1 MQLHLKSCKSKV
13 FLYTLIILNE
23 LYFLRID
30 MKIWIVWLPNVW
42 KSTLFNALTKSY
54 AAPAENFPFCTI
66 EPNVWIVDVKDERV
80 SKLAEMSNSQKIV
93 YAHTEFVDIAGL
105 VKGASKGEWLGNKF
119 LSHIREVDAIVQVLR
134 YFKDSDVVHVEGGVD
149 PERDRE
155 IINTELIFA
164 DLEQV
169 ERVLPTLQKR
179 AKVPQNKDDKKV
191 AEALEKIQKVLLQ
204 GKLANTIKDE
214 LSEEDLKLIKSYNFL
229 TLKPFVYALNISQED
244 IANSESLKK
253 EFEEKFNAPVAI
265 VCVKLESEMMNFTKE
280 ERNEFL
286 QELLEIQP
294 WVNIPTLD
302 DLISLAFNQLW
313 LMYYFTT
320 WEKETKAW
328 TIPIDSTAPQAAW
341 AIHSDFERGFIKA
354 EVINTEKLLEV
365 WSWAKSREKWLLRL
379 EGKDYIVQDWDVMIF
394 KFNV

>member
-1 MQLHLKSCKSKV
+1 
-13 FLYTLIILNE
+13 
-23 LYFLRID
+23 

-66 EPNVWIVDVKDERV
+66 EPNVGIVDVKDPRV
-80 SKLAEMSNSQKIV
+80 IALSEMSNSQKIV

-105 VKGASKGEWLGNKF
+105 VKWASKWEWLWNKF

-134 YFKDSDVVHVEGGVD
+134 YFKDTDVVHVEWGID
-149 PERDRE
+149 PDRDRE

-179 AKVPQNKDDKKV
+179 AKVPQNKEDKKV
-191 AEALEKIQKVLLQ
+191 AEVLEKIQKVLLE
-204 GKLANTIKDE
+204 GKLANTIRDE
-214 LSEEDLKLIKSYNFL
+214 LSEDDLKLIKSYNFL

-244 IANSESLKK
+244 IKNSETLKN
-253 EFEEKFNAPVAI
+253 EFEKKFNAPVAI
-265 VCVKLESEMMNFTKE
+265 VCVKLESEMMNFTNE
-280 ERNEFL
+280 EREEFL

-294 WVNIPTLD
+294 DTRIPTLD
-302 DLISLAFNQLW
+302 DLISLAFNQLG

-320 WEKETKAW
+320 GEKETKAW
-328 TIPIDSTAPQAAW
+328 TIPQGSTAPQAAG

-354 EVINTEKLLEV
+354 EVINTDVLLETGS
-365 WSWAKSREKWLLRL
+365 WSKAREKWLLRL
-379 EGKDYIVQDWDVMIF
+379 EWKDYIVQDWDVMIF

>member
-1 MQLHLKSCKSKV
+1 
-13 FLYTLIILNE
+13 
-23 LYFLRID
+23 
-30 MKIWIVWLPNVW
+30 MKIGIVGLPNVW

-80 SKLAEMSNSQKIV
+80 SKLAEMSNSQKVV

-105 VKGASKGEWLGNKF
+105 VKWASKWEWLWNKF

-134 YFKDSDVVHVEGGVD
+134 YFKDSDVVHVEGWVD

-191 AEALEKIQKVLLQ
+191 AEALENIQKVLLE

-244 IANSESLKK
+244 IVNSENLKK
-253 EFEEKFNAPVAI
+253 EFEAKFNAPVAI
-265 VCVKLESEMMNFTKE
+265 VCVKLESEMMNFSNE
-280 ERNEFL
+280 EREEFL
-286 QELLEIQP
+286 QELLEIQA
-294 WVNIPTLD
+294 WVKIPTLD
-302 DLISLAFNQLW
+302 DLISLAFNQLG

-365 WSWAKSREKWLLRL
+365 WSWSKAREKWLLRL

>member
-1 MQLHLKSCKSKV
+1 
-13 FLYTLIILNE
+13 
-23 LYFLRID
+23 

-66 EPNVWIVDVKDERV
+66 EPNVGIVDVKDPRV
-80 SKLAEMSNSQKIV
+80 IALSEMSNSQKIV

-105 VKGASKGEWLGNKF
+105 VKWASKWEWLWNKF

-134 YFKDSDVVHVEGGVD
+134 YFKDTDVVHVEWGID
-149 PERDRE
+149 PDRDRE

-179 AKVPQNKDDKKV
+179 AKVPQNKEDKKI
-191 AEALEKIQKVLLQ
+191 AEVLEKIQKVLLE
-204 GKLANTIKDE
+204 GKLANTIRDE
-214 LSEEDLKLIKSYNFL
+214 LSDDDLKLIKSYNFL
-229 TLKPFVYALNISQED
+229 TLKPFIYALNISQED
-244 IANSESLKK
+244 IKNSEALKN
-253 EFEEKFNAPVAI
+253 EFEKKFNAPVAI
-265 VCVKLESEMMNFTKE
+265 VCVKLESEMMNFTNE
-280 ERNEFL
+280 EREEFL

-294 WVNIPTLD
+294 DTKIPTLD
-302 DLISLAFNQLW
+302 DLISLAFNQLG

-320 WEKETKAW
+320 GEKETKAW
-328 TIPIDSTAPQAAW
+328 TIPQGSTAPQAAG

-354 EVINTEKLLEV
+354 EVINTDVLLETGS
-365 WSWAKSREKWLLRL
+365 WSKAREKWLLRL
-379 EGKDYIVQDWDVMIF
+379 EWKDYIVQDWDVMIF

>member
-1 MQLHLKSCKSKV
+1 
-13 FLYTLIILNE
+13 
-23 LYFLRID
+23 
-30 MKIWIVWLPNVW
+30 MKIGIVWLPNVW

-66 EPNVWIVDVKDERV
+66 EPNVGIVDVKDERV

-93 YAHTEFVDIAGL
+93 YAHTEFVDIAWL
-105 VKGASKGEWLGNKF
+105 VKGASKWEGLGNKF

-179 AKVPQNKDDKKV
+179 AKVPQNKDDKKA
-191 AEALEKIQKVLLQ
+191 AEALEKIYKVLLE
-204 GKLANTIKDE
+204 GKLANSIRDE

-229 TLKPFVYALNISQED
+229 TLKPFIYALNISQED
-244 IANSESLKK
+244 IVHAEQLKK

-265 VCVKLESEMMNFTKE
+265 VCVKLESEMMSFSNE
-280 ERNEFL
+280 ERAEFL
-286 QELLEIQP
+286 QELLEIHD
-294 WVNIPTLD
+294 WGTIPTLD
-302 DLISLAFNQLW
+302 DLIGLAFNQLW

-328 TIPIDSTAPQAAW
+328 TIPIDSTAPHAAW

-365 WSWAKSREKWLLRL
+365 WSWAKAREKWLLRL
-379 EGKDYIVQDWDVMIF
+379 EWKDYIVQDWDVMIF

>member
-1 MQLHLKSCKSKV
+1 
-13 FLYTLIILNE
+13 
-23 LYFLRID
+23 

-66 EPNVWIVDVKDERV
+66 EPNVGIVDVKDPRV
-80 SKLAEMSNSQKIV
+80 IALSEMSNSQKIV

-105 VKGASKGEWLGNKF
+105 VKGASKWEWLWNKF

-134 YFKDSDVVHVEGGVD
+134 YFKDTDVVHVEWGID
-149 PERDRE
+149 PDRDRE

-179 AKVPQNKDDKKV
+179 AKVPQNKEDKKV
-191 AEALEKIQKVLLQ
+191 AEVLEKIQKVLLNGQ
-204 GKLANTIKDE
+204 LANTIRDE
-214 LSEEDLKLIKSYNFL
+214 LSDEDLKLIKSYNFL
-229 TLKPFVYALNISQED
+229 TLKQFIYVLNISQED
-244 IANSESLKK
+244 IKNSEALKN
-253 EFEEKFNAPVAI
+253 EFEKKFNAPVAI
-265 VCVKLESEMMNFTKE
+265 VCVKLESEMMNFTNE
-280 ERNEFL
+280 EREEFL

-294 WVNIPTLD
+294 DTKIPTLD

-320 WEKETKAW
+320 GEKETKAW
-328 TIPIDSTAPQAAW
+328 TIPQGSTAPQAAG
-341 AIHSDFERGFIKA
+341 AIHSDFERWFIKA
-354 EVINTEKLLEV
+354 EVINTDVLLETG
-365 WSWAKSREKWLLRL
+365 SWTKAREKWLLRL